1 VEDCLFCKII
11 RKELPSDIIHEDA
24 HLAVFRDKFPKAP
37 THLLVTP
44 KKHIINL
51 WDLEKED
58 ELLMGYLIQ
67 QLPSIAKK
75 AGLSSFRTIIN
86 TGKESGQEIFHL
98 HIHLLGG
105 SAKLPGF

>member
-1 VEDCLFCKII
+1 M
-11 RKELPSDIIHEDA
+11 IHEDE
-24 HLAVFRDKFPKAP
+24 HLVVFRDKFPKAP

-51 WDLEKED
+51 WDLDKED
-58 ELLMGYLIQ
+58 DTLMGYLMH
-67 QLPSIAKK
+67 QLPLIAKK
-75 AGLSSFRTIIN
+75 AQLTSFRTIIN